1 MNAKILLVEDEIDL
15 GNVVKQ
21 YLEIVG
27 FEVEVIAMLVLIII
41 SKPVYIYESLIL
53 LSIEIKNSDAVS
65 PVAAPGQLIGA
76 SKRSIQ
82 LTVSTKCIM
91 TDPVGIPC

>member
-27 FEVEVIAMLVLIII
+27 FEVDWAKNGKLAFDQLQPLHSAYQLIII
-41 SKPVYIYESLIL
+41 DVSMPVMDGFELANRICE
-53 LSIEIKNSDAVS
+53 A
-65 PVAAPGQLIGA
+65 G
-76 SKRSIQ
+76 IQ
-82 LTVSTKCIM
+82 IPFLFLTARNEKA
-91 TDPVGIPC
+91 DRL

>member
-1 MNAKILLVEDEIDL
+1 M
-15 GNVVKQ
+15 
-21 YLEIVG
+21 EIVG

-65 PVAAPGQLIGA
+65 PVAAPGQLPGAFKILVRLTIGA
-76 SKRSIQ
+76 KSIMAY
-82 LTVSTKCIM
+82 S
-91 TDPVGIPC
+91 VGIPG

>member
-27 FEVEVIAMLVLIII
+27 FEVDWAMWMNWCFV
-41 SKPVYIYESLIL
+41 
-53 LSIEIKNSDAVS
+53 
-65 PVAAPGQLIGA
+65 
-76 SKRSIQ
+76 
-82 LTVSTKCIM
+82 
-91 TDPVGIPC
+91 